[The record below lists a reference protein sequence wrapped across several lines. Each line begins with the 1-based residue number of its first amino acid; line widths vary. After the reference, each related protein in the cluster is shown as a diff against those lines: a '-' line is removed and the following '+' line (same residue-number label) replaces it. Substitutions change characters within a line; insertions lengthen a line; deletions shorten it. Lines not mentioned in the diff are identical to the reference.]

1 MSDHYQTLGVA
12 RNATPSEIET
22 AYRVVC
28 EKYHPEKHTDN
39 ALRELAEEKIR
50 MAEVAYSTLRDTRL
64 RARYDREIGLRPD
77 RDAERGGTSSTA
89 MKSILTQV
97 LKGVL
102 IKFLWLGLGY
112 FYARLVK
119 FNWKVILFTLAAL
132 FLVWAFRKYRKS

>member
-1 MSDHYQTLGVA
+1 
-12 RNATPSEIET
+12 
-22 AYRVVC
+22 
-28 EKYHPEKHTDN
+28 
-39 ALRELAEEKIR
+39 

-64 RARYDREIGLRPD
+64 RARYDREIGLRPEQE
-77 RDAERGGTSSTA
+77 AELGGASRNA

-97 LKGVL
+97 FKGVL

-119 FNWKVILFTLAAL
+119 FNWKIILFTLAAV

>member
-12 RNATPSEIET
+12 PNATPSEIEE
-22 AYRVVC
+22 AYRTLC

-50 MAEVAYSTLRDTRL
+50 LADQAYSTLRDTRL

-77 RDAERGGTSSTA
+77 GPTGGGGSEGMNMNSLI
-89 MKSILTQV
+89 SQV

-102 IKFLWLGLGY
+102 IKVLWLGLGY
-112 FYARLVK
+112 LYARLVK
-119 FNWKVILFTLAAL
+119 FNWKIILFTLAAL
-132 FLVWAFRKYRKS
+132 FLIWAFRKYRKS